1 MTRTLAMFALLGL
14 LGACGGESVIPTVY
28 QPGVYKGAT
37 DPLVARLDEGPLREQ
52 LQTRVQQ
59 QWDR

>member
-1 MTRTLAMFALLGL
+1 VRLAALTLLLGL
-14 LGACGGESVIPTVY
+14 AACGGGSVVPTVY
-28 QPGVYKGAT
+28 QPGIYKGAT
-37 DPLVARLDEGPLREQ
+37 DPLVARLEEGPLREQ

>member
-1 MTRTLAMFALLGL
+1 MRRGLAALALLLGL
-14 LGACGGESVIPTVY
+14 AACGGGSVIPTVH

-37 DPLVARLDEGPLREQ
+37 DPLVARLGEGPLREQ
-52 LQTRVQQ
+52 LQARVQQ